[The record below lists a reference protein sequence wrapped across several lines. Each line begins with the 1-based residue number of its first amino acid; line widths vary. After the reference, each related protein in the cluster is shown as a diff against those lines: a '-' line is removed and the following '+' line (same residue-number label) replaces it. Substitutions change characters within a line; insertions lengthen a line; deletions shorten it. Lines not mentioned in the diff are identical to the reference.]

1 MIIPIIVTESQSN
14 ILYLLYYI
22 FLLYIIIYY
31 IFVPEASG
39 LHTYEHYF
47 NFLNQSDFS
56 QFHEDNFWS
65 FFSHFIF
72 VKGEEKGLTEVS
84 GPKLSFYKTINN
96 PIELCIFSLATVSL
110 SANVVSKYMHAPCKV
125 KIHHHGCFWMYFTC
139 FSSGRRTGS
148 KLPTFNSL
156 TWFFQ
161 KKGKKYPLDFIKL
174 CKALPKKL
182 HFRFFM

>member
-1 MIIPIIVTESQSN
+1 MIMIIPIIVTESQSN

-22 FLLYIIIYY
+22 FYYILLYIIFLCLKPQVY
-31 IFVPEASG
+31 IPMS
-39 LHTYEHYF
+39 TISI
-47 NFLNQSDFS
+47 FLTKAISLSSMKITFDPFLVIL
-56 QFHEDNFWS
+56 FLW
-65 FFSHFIF
+65 
-72 VKGEEKGLTEVS
+72 KGEKKGLTEVS
-84 GPKLSFYKTINN
+84 GPKLSSYKTINN

-161 KKGKKYPLDFIKL
+161 EREKKISPWFHQTMQGF
-174 CKALPKKL
+174 A
-182 HFRFFM
+182 